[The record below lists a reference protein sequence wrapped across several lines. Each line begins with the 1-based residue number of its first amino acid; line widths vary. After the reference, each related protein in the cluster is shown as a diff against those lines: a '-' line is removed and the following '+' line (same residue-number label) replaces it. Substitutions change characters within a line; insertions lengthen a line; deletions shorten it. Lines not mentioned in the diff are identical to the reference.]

1 MGYRF
6 AKEKHMKISALITA
20 LALAGGVAVAQA
32 NTAATH
38 DASANDQTTAA
49 ATDTTQH
56 EGLGTK
62 LKKGL
67 HRMGQATRNAMHRVA
82 HAGKKD
88 KTTDTAS
95 ANDTRSMGSYGT
107 APADSAR
114 QKRMDDA
121 YDNYKAK
128 QKP

>member
-1 MGYRF
+1 M
-6 AKEKHMKISALITA
+6 HMKIPALITA

-32 NTAATH
+32 NTSATH
-38 DASANDQTTAA
+38 DASANNQTTAA
-49 ATDTTQH
+49 AADNSQH

-88 KTTDTAS
+88 KSTETAS
-95 ANDTRSMGSYGT
+95 ANDTRTMGSYGT
-107 APADSAR
+107 SEADHSR
-114 QKRMDDA
+114 QQRMDRA
-121 YDNYKAK
+121 YDDYKAT
-128 QKP
+128 QK

>member
-1 MGYRF
+1 
-6 AKEKHMKISALITA
+6 
-20 LALAGGVAVAQA
+20 
-32 NTAATH
+32 
-38 DASANDQTTAA
+38 
-49 ATDTTQH
+49 
-56 EGLGTK
+56 
-62 LKKGL
+62 
-67 HRMGQATRNAMHRVA
+67 MHRVA

>member
-1 MGYRF
+1 
-6 AKEKHMKISALITA
+6 MKIPALITA

-38 DASANDQTTAA
+38 DASTNSQTTAA
-49 ATDTTQH
+49 APDDSQH

-67 HRMGQATRNAMHRVA
+67 HRMGQATRNAMHRMA
-82 HAGKKD
+82 GAGKKD
-88 KTTDTAS
+88 KTTDTAA

-107 APADSAR
+107 SPDDSAR

-128 QKP
+128 PKQ

>member
-1 MGYRF
+1 
-6 AKEKHMKISALITA
+6 MKIPALITA

-38 DASANDQTTAA
+38 DASTKNQTTAA
-49 ATDTTQH
+49 AADDSTH

-88 KTTDTAS
+88 NTTDTAS
-95 ANDTRSMGSYGT
+95 ASDTRTMGSYGT
-107 APADSAR
+107 SEADHSR
-114 QKRMDDA
+114 QQRMDQA
-121 YDNYKAK
+121 YDDYKSK
-128 QKP
+128 RK

>member
-1 MGYRF
+1 
-6 AKEKHMKISALITA
+6 MKIPALITA

-32 NTAATH
+32 NTAATN
-38 DASANDQTTAA
+38 DASAKDQTTAA

-82 HAGKKD
+82 HAGTKD

-114 QKRMDDA
+114 QKRMDQA
-121 YDNYKAK
+121 YDDYKAK

>member
-1 MGYRF
+1 
-6 AKEKHMKISALITA
+6 MKIPALITA
-20 LALAGGVAVAQA
+20 LALVGGVAVAQA
-32 NTAATH
+32 NTSATH
-38 DASANDQTTAA
+38 DASAKDQTTAA
-49 ATDTTQH
+49 STDTGQH

-95 ANDTRSMGSYGT
+95 ASANDTRSMGSYGT
-107 APADSAR
+107 SPADNAR

-121 YDNYKAK
+121 YSDYQSK
-128 QKP
+128 QKK

>member
-1 MGYRF
+1 
-6 AKEKHMKISALITA
+6 MKIPALITA

-32 NTAATH
+32 NTSATH
-38 DASANDQTTAA
+38 DASAKNQTTAA
-49 ATDTTQH
+49 ASDDTGQH

-62 LKKGL
+62 LKKGI

-82 HAGKKD
+82 HSGKKD

-95 ANDTRSMGSYGT
+95 ASQNDTRTMGSYGT
-107 APADSAR
+107 SPADNAR

-121 YDNYKAK
+121 YSNYQSK
-128 QKP
+128 QKR

>member
-1 MGYRF
+1 
-6 AKEKHMKISALITA
+6 MKIPALITA

-38 DASANDQTTAA
+38 DASAKNQTTAA
-49 ATDTTQH
+49 ADDTQH
-56 EGLGTK
+56 EGIGTK

-67 HRMGQATRNAMHRVA
+67 HRMGQATRNAAHRIA

-88 KTTDTAS
+88 KTTETAS
-95 ANDTRSMGSYGT
+95 ADDTRSMGSYGT

>member
-1 MGYRF
+1 
-6 AKEKHMKISALITA
+6 MKIPALITA

-38 DASANDQTTAA
+38 DASTKNQTTAA
-49 ATDTTQH
+49 AADDSTH

-88 KTTDTAS
+88 NTTDTAS
-95 ANDTRSMGSYGT
+95 ASDTRTMGSYGT
-107 APADSAR
+107 SEADHSR
-114 QKRMDDA
+114 QQRMDQA
-121 YDNYKAK
+121 YDDFKSK
-128 QKP
+128 QK

>member
-1 MGYRF
+1 M
-6 AKEKHMKISALITA
+6 HMKIPALITA

-38 DASANDQTTAA
+38 DASTKNQTTAA
-49 ATDTTQH
+49 AADDSTH

-95 ANDTRSMGSYGT
+95 ASDTRTMGSYGT
-107 APADSAR
+107 SPADNAR

-121 YDNYKAK
+121 YADYKNK
-128 QKP
+128 PQK